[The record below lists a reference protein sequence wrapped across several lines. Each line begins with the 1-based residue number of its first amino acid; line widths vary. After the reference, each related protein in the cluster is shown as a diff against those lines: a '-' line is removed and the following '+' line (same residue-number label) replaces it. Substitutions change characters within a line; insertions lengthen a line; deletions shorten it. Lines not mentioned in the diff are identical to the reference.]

1 MLKRNG
7 TPSLSHRIGKIPHP
21 KKKKNSKENNKLF
34 LPLLKDNIEEN
45 NRIKQNLVPKMP
57 SSKENRKNRLSID
70 CSKKNILSPIHTEL
84 SKNKKRG
91 SRCEENSSKYLL
103 NIKGKSTNQIIK
115 LKKKNNENSKDKNMN
130 NFNKNNKKKNVNN
143 IKTEFLPVLGN
154 NENNSKLKF
163 PLIENNIYPMKN
175 DEKTDNK
182 LNYKVHHK
190 FKSDSLLD
198 KEYIFQI
205 KKDATYSKKGT
216 EEGGKLKENNQ
227 DISIILNNVCN
238 IENYNIYGIMD
249 GHGSN
254 GHLVSNFV
262 KEKIEEYFSDKKI
275 YKTKKLSKAVSTI
288 QLDISDK
295 IYEKLINNDYE
306 IIRNFYKEV
315 NDELYNTKFDVH
327 FSGTT
332 CVLVFKIGQKII
344 CSNVGDSRAILVKK
358 KIDLTKTNNDKDN
371 INYEYIEL
379 SHDHKP
385 NNKEEKERIEKL
397 GGEVAQEYLI
407 GKENEGPTGPFRV
420 WCKGYD
426 YPGIAISRSLGDKIA
441 ELIGVISDPD
451 ILEFDIDDNCKYI
464 IMGSDG
470 LFDYL
475 TNNDIMNIAR
485 PFLLKNNPE
494 KACINIVEKAAKLF
508 KEKEERI
515 DDITINIIIL

>member
-57 SSKENRKNRLSID
+57 SSKENRRNRLSID

-91 SRCEENSSKYLL
+91 SRYEENSSKYLL

-115 LKKKNNENSKDKNMN
+115 LKVKNNENSKDKNMN
-130 NFNKNNKKKNVNN
+130 NFNK
-143 IKTEFLPVLGN
+143 
-154 NENNSKLKF
+154 
-163 PLIENNIYPMKN
+163 NNIYPMKN

-262 KEKIEEYFSDKKI
+262 KEKIEEYFRDKKI
-275 YKTKKLSKAVSTI
+275 YKTKKL
-288 QLDISDK
+288 
-295 IYEKLINNDYE
+295 
-306 IIRNFYKEV
+306 
-315 NDELYNTKFDVH
+315 
-327 FSGTT
+327 
-332 CVLVFKIGQKII
+332 
-344 CSNVGDSRAILVKK
+344 
-358 KIDLTKTNNDKDN
+358 
-371 INYEYIEL
+371 
-379 SHDHKP
+379 
-385 NNKEEKERIEKL
+385 
-397 GGEVAQEYLI
+397 
-407 GKENEGPTGPFRV
+407 
-420 WCKGYD
+420 
-426 YPGIAISRSLGDKIA
+426 
-441 ELIGVISDPD
+441 
-451 ILEFDIDDNCKYI
+451 
-464 IMGSDG
+464 
-470 LFDYL
+470 
-475 TNNDIMNIAR
+475 
-485 PFLLKNNPE
+485 
-494 KACINIVEKAAKLF
+494 
-508 KEKEERI
+508 
-515 DDITINIIIL
+515 